1 MGSIREWRR
10 VSLVQHRTRA
20 LAALIGAGAIVTLGA
35 TAVPATAAQGG
46 SRLAQPRA
54 IRHGVAVHMTKVGTV
69 NFAALARAARPH
81 AARPLGAPHAMPL
94 RLPSFVKNAARAT
107 ARIPHV
113 ARATGFAGNV
123 RGQKGFNGIDHT
135 ANENNFGFDISPP
148 DHALAVGT
156 SSAGPIIIQSLN
168 LSLQAFTPTGHP
180 LTPPVGAN
188 TFMGLG
194 PCTGNNFPV
203 NCPSDPR
210 VYWDPQTKHW
220 FITDFTF
227 ANVPLGEQFIAVSR
241 TTNGLGN
248 YTIFSIPTG
257 AGFIDPSDCP
267 CTGDFDMIGADN
279 NGFYLDVNEFGQT
292 TYHGADI
299 FAVSK
304 RGLIAAANGG
314 TATVFLYT
322 VPTNSDPFG
331 GFRLAPAST
340 TQGSRFPN
348 TEYFVENDAN
358 LNSNTS
364 LEVWALLHTGSL
376 NGASPTAPPLVET
389 SVETE
394 GYSIP
399 PPATQKS
406 GPIPFGNSVN
416 ALVAQPVDSGFE
428 TQQDPTFASGNL
440 YVQMGTGIKAGGGA
454 FRSGLAWVV
463 LRPKP
468 GTSSI
473 SVKKLSNG
481 YVAAN
486 AQLIYPSIAVNASGV
501 GWMAFTV
508 AGANHF
514 PTAAYIRFNG
524 VHGATGPIH
533 IAKAGTT
540 PLDDFTCYPGSNNG
554 PTCRFGDYS
563 ASQFFRGRIY
573 MGVEYIHNLT
583 NVAAGADTNWATRV
597 FSVPVHP

>member
-1 MGSIREWRR
+1 MRSIRDWRAG
-10 VSLVQHRTRA
+10 SLVQHRTRA
-20 LAALIGAGAIVTLGA
+20 LVALIGAGAIVTLGA
-35 TAVPATAAQGG
+35 TAVPATAAPGG

-69 NFAALARAARPH
+69 NFGALARAARPR
-81 AARPLGAPHAMPL
+81 AARSLGTPHAMPL
-94 RLPSFVKNAARAT
+94 RLPSFVRNASARAARPHVM
-107 ARIPHV
+107 IPHV
-113 ARATGFAGNV
+113 ARATRFAGNV
-123 RGQKGFNGIDHT
+123 RGQRGFNGIDHT

-168 LSLQAFTPTGHP
+168 LSLQAFTRSGHP

-210 VYWDPQTKHW
+210 VYWDPQTRHW

-292 TYHGADI
+292 SYHGADL

-322 VPTNSDPFG
+322 VPTQSDPFG

-348 TEYFVENDAN
+348 TEYFVENDGN
-358 LNSNTS
+358 LFSNTS
-364 LEVWALLHTGSL
+364 LEVWALLHTALAERHVPDRTAAGRDERGNRGLQHPAASDTEVRADPVRELGRRARCAASGQRVRDPAGSDL
-376 NGASPTAPPLVET
+376 R
-389 SVETE
+389 
-394 GYSIP
+394 
-399 PPATQKS
+399 QR
-406 GPIPFGNSVN
+406 
-416 ALVAQPVDSGFE
+416 QPVRPDGYRH
-428 TQQDPTFASGNL
+428 QGRRRCLP
-440 YVQMGTGIKAGGGA
+440 IRAGVDRPAPQAGH
-454 FRSGLAWVV
+454 V
-463 LRPKP
+463 LDLCQEGEQR
-468 GTSSI
+468 
-473 SVKKLSNG
+473 L
-481 YVAAN
+481 
-486 AQLIYPSIAVNASGV
+486 
-501 GWMAFTV
+501 
-508 AGANHF
+508 
-514 PTAAYIRFNG
+514 R
-524 VHGATGPIH
+524 
-533 IAKAGTT
+533 
-540 PLDDFTCYPGSNNG
+540 
-554 PTCRFGDYS
+554 
-563 ASQFFRGRIY
+563 RGQRAI
-573 MGVEYIHNLT
+573 G
-583 NVAAGADTNWATRV
+583 
-597 FSVPVHP
+597 VPVNRGQRQRRRLDGFHGRRGQPLPERGLHQVQRCQGCGGPDSHR